1 MSGHRKTSK
10 NKAKLQYPY
19 GGMRRYHILKQQEV
33 IYKEPSKH
41 KNAFVE
47 MEEK

>member
-1 MSGHRKTSK
+1 
-10 NKAKLQYPY
+10 
-19 GGMRRYHILKQQEV
+19 MRRYCILKEQEV
-33 IYKEPSKH
+33 ICKEPSKH